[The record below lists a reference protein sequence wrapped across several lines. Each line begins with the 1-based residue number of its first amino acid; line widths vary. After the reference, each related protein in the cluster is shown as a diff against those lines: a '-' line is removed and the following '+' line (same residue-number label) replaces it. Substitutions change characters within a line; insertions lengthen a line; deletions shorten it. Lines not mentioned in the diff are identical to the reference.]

1 MRRRQHISVVDNLYN
16 KQFKPTLQKVNALMD
31 KYIYKHQYYLQ
42 HLFNWPIL
50 NAHHELGWVSAT
62 SPPPKKKPSWLL
74 LQARCSS

>member
-42 HLFNWPIL
+42 HLFN
-50 NAHHELGWVSAT
+50 
-62 SPPPKKKPSWLL
+62 
-74 LQARCSS
+74 